1 MRLTKDRITRDKH
14 TSFLFYFI
22 FSSFSF
28 VFFFLGLHLRH
39 IEVPRL
45 GVKSELQ
52 LMAYITATVGSF
64 NPLIQARDGTRILMH
79 TSQVCYHRA
88 TMGTPSQQVF
98 NACIMDT
105 YTWEYIVMSNSKW
118 GLEPDFL

>member
-1 MRLTKDRITRDKH
+1 METRKKNAMVNV
-14 TSFLFYFI
+14 FI
-22 FSSFSF
+22 FFF
-28 VFFFLGLHLRH
+28 VFVQPHLWH
-39 IEVPRL
+39 MEVPGL
-45 GVKSELQ
+45 GVKWELQ
-52 LMAYITATVGSF
+52 LAVYIAATVGSF